1 MTMALKPGAA
11 RALAMSLGNLKHH
24 ATEAAWH
31 LCQALRMVFTAGV
44 ACWMLARKNAKKW
57 LNRRSLPPRHEK

>member
-1 MTMALKPGAA
+1 MTMAQKPGAA

-31 LCQALRMVFTAGV
+31 LCQALRMVFTAAV

-57 LNRRSLPPRHEK
+57 LNRRSLSPRHEK